1 MTEPDSLD
9 VKVQEVVNALLAG
22 GPAAQAAAKDLI
34 RAVANRPANDDVV
47 EDTARRIA
55 TLRTTV
61 EAKEGLSAFLEK
73 RSATWVPPKG

>member
-1 MTEPDSLD
+1 LD